1 MTAPLLVSRIARVT
15 GIVDQSAGPNTDGA
29 PVSEA
34 TAVGTHHSGTAMN
47 QHQITAEIDR
57 LRSALA
63 GMRPDVEEA
72 LKRSEELAASL
83 QMLEGTLLV
92 NGVPGPASPPEPTPP
107 GADSAA
113 R

>member
-1 MTAPLLVSRIARVT
+1 
-15 GIVDQSAGPNTDGA
+15 
-29 PVSEA
+29 
-34 TAVGTHHSGTAMN
+34 MN

-63 GMRPDVEEA
+63 GMRPEVEEA

-83 QMLEGTLLV
+83 QMLEGTLLPP
-92 NGVPGPASPPEPTPP
+92 GVPEFASPPQPP
-107 GADSAA
+107 PPAADSAG